1 MEVHLKALENGE
13 KISEQNIKAICDK
26 VHFFSISR
34 LNKFY
39 QSNPTWFKLEHQ

>member
-26 VHFFSISR
+26 VDF
-34 LNKFY
+34 L
-39 QSNPTWFKLEHQ
+39 